1 MGFICPK
8 CKKPLNIV
16 DNSMKCGENH
26 SYDIS
31 KYGYVN
37 LLLSQKS
44 SKKRHGD
51 DKLMARSRR
60 DFLDKGYYG
69 HLLEKLSELSL
80 KYGVKGGG
88 FLDLGCGECYYSS
101 NIQHHLL
108 DNAVNM
114 SFYGIDISKDILA
127 VGSKRGGI
135 SLAVASASELPFAD
149 ESLDIVMSVF
159 APSFDDTVR
168 VLKKGGT
175 YIKVIPL
182 ERHLIQLKEAVYDDV
197 YLNKGEN
204 EALNGLE
211 LIEKHDLEQV
221 IHLESNGDIDALF
234 KMTPYYYKTSQ
245 KDQQKLAVLDS
256 LDVLTQ
262 FRVLVYKK

>member
-8 CKKPLNIV
+8 CKKPLKII
-16 DNSMKCGENH
+16 DNAMKCGENH

-31 KYGYVN
+31 KFGYVN

-60 DFLDKGYYG
+60 DFLDKGYYS
-69 HLLEKLSELSL
+69 HLLEKLRELSL
-80 KYGVKGGG
+80 KYGANGGD

-101 NIQHHLL
+101 NIQHFLKEKG
-108 DNAVNM
+108 VEM
-114 SFYGIDISKDILA
+114 GFYGIDISKDILA

-135 SLAVASASELPFAD
+135 NLAVASASELPFAD

-182 ERHLIQLKEAVYDDV
+182 ERHLIELKEAVYDEV

-204 EALNGLE
+204 EALSGLE
-211 LIEKHDLEQV
+211 LTEKYDLEQM
-221 IHLESNGDIDALF
+221 IHLENNADIDALF

-245 KDQQKLAVLDS
+245 KDQEKLTKLDT

-262 FRVLVYKK
+262 FRVLVYRK